1 MRQLKANYL
10 KILGLSFVVSSGS
23 PRPPL
28 TSDLTAECSSEILLE
43 ITFLKLGYLKYRLR
57 SSIKMRNI

>member
-10 KILGLSFVVSSGS
+10 KILWLSFVVSGS

-43 ITFLKLGYLKYRLR
+43 ITFLKLGYLKYTG
-57 SSIKMRNI
+57 